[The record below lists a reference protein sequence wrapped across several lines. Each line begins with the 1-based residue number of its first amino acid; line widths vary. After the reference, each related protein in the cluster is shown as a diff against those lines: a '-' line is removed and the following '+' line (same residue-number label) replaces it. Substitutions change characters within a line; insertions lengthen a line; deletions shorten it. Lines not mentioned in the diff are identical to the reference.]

1 MSDVK
6 VTQKQVNA
14 LLEASKVECVKLGEK
29 TTVVSVTLPSG
40 FVIVQSSS
48 YVDPA
53 DYDHELGK
61 QICMQRVEDKV
72 WELEGY
78 RLACWCVYNRRSMQ
92 GNTRATSCVAR
103 DVV

>member
-40 FVIVQSSS
+40 FVIVQPSSC
-48 YVDPA
+48 VDPA
-53 DYDHELGK
+53 NYDHELGK
-61 QICMQRVEDKV
+61 QICMRHVEDKV
-72 WELEGY
+72 RELEGY